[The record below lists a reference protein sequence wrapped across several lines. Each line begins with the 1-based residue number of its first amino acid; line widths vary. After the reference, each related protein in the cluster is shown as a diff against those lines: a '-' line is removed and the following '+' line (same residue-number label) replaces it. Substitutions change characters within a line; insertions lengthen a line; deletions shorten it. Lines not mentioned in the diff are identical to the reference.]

1 MRSQG
6 QRLKNLQRYH
16 GKILPMRYLLLTYYT
31 RPSGKID
38 EVMTIS
44 TRLKRKDLQMTNVIL
59 DFQEQKVIQCSVGG
73 ITANKDWDT
82 IVSYYYKHY
91 AATIERLF
99 QENGHEL
106 PKAEP
111 ETAT

>member
-1 MRSQG
+1 
-6 QRLKNLQRYH
+6 
-16 GKILPMRYLLLTYYT
+16 MRYLLLTYYT

-38 EVMTIS
+38 EVMTIA
-44 TRLKRKDLQMTNVIL
+44 TRLKRRDLQMTNVIL
-59 DFQEQKVIQCSVGG
+59 DFKEQKVLQCSVAG

-82 IVSYYYKHY
+82 IVGYYYKHY

-111 ETAT
+111 ETIT